1 MIGQAIERMP
11 PEDLAELR
19 AITSAMRQR
28 AERGESFVDE
38 DRRFHG
44 TLFRCLDN
52 RMLIRLIEVF
62 WLAFDRA
69 ADFFNTDNPDP
80 DADLARPRRDRRS
93 RRPQERGRGAPAA
106 RPALPRH
113 QQRHRSGKSRP
124 IKAMMKKGRKHYDQ
138 RYRYHRGNW
147 RSSSARRSR
156 A

>member
-19 AITSAMRQR
+19 ASQARCASD

-80 DADLARPRRDRRS
+80 MQTWRDHDAIVEAVADKNVDEARKRLGLHY
-93 RRPQERGRGAPAA
+93 RGISNVIEAA
-106 RPALPRH
+106 KAV
-113 QQRHRSGKSRP
+113 QSKQR
-124 IKAMMKKGRKHYDQ
+124 
-138 RYRYHRGNW
+138 
-147 RSSSARRSR
+147 
-156 A
+156 